1 MLLQGLFVKSS
12 IFEHC
17 YKRKSYKT
25 QFQNIFLASR
35 STPWM
40 SNNWVDT
47 TKRFFITFIVKHRDF
62 SDFST
67 EGKAFVVGD
76 VSFTG
81 WNKAQP
87 DPVCSLL
94 NEYHTCQHIWKWA
107 MLLLVFSLLCLSDT
121 WKLGL
126 IVIRLFKVSELG
138 CSYWYLTMSN
148 WPGIFWHCL
157 QRVLAKVWEVLLV
170 AGPSISSLIVL
181 KQTWEQG
188 ICYFQK
194 WMSSNKSR
202 PL

>member
-1 MLLQGLFVKSS
+1 
-12 IFEHC
+12 
-17 YKRKSYKT
+17 
-25 QFQNIFLASR
+25 
-35 STPWM
+35 
-40 SNNWVDT
+40 
-47 TKRFFITFIVKHRDF
+47 
-62 SDFST
+62 
-67 EGKAFVVGD
+67 
-76 VSFTG
+76 
-81 WNKAQP
+81 
-87 DPVCSLL
+87 
-94 NEYHTCQHIWKWA
+94 

-181 KQTWEQG
+181 KQTWKQG

-194 WMSSNKSR
+194 WMSSNKAR
-202 PL
+202 PLYVFINYQQYDWLSTYSGWAKACVELTIYQGWEQCKKPEPAPGLLKTKLRLAIFIKSTYGWEKLTHLNLK